1 MRADFAV
8 TFVGRLGA
16 VGLAFLTSVVV
27 TRLLSR
33 ELAGFYFWLISCLA
47 LVTITQSLGI
57 AAVAAGRLAQ
67 CEKVDGGAQAR
78 RLAMRLSNAVLL
90 CALVTVLL
98 GLGLERWVSTS
109 GWTATPKTLRWWPGL
124 LVASGGVAYGLVMA
138 EVLRYFGWVRMA
150 SVASGFASNAIF
162 LVCLVAASLASI
174 EPTPER
180 LLWAYAG
187 SATVVALVL
196 FGCLCRLHGGW
207 TFGLVDRAFLWRTS
221 VPVVL
226 SNVGA
231 FVITQAH
238 TLVAALALSAIDN
251 AAYGAAARL
260 VLIVGLIPAV
270 MQSVLV
276 PMAGRAHAG
285 GDMAALEVFM
295 RRSAT
300 LMALV
305 VLPVS
310 AVLVVVPG
318 LVLDMLFGQG
328 YSDAAWVLRLLA
340 VGAFYNVARGF
351 PGLVLMQI
359 GFQRDQARLTL
370 VGSLVSVGLL
380 AMAWW
385 LGRAE
390 LIALAVVLATVVQ
403 GSFEHRLM
411 LGRVGVF
418 AASDWRLLGS
428 PQVLWRSLHVR

>member
-27 TRLLSR
+27 TRLMSR
-33 ELAGFYFWLISCLA
+33 ELVGFYFWLVSCLA
-47 LVTITQSLGI
+47 LVTIAQSLGI

-67 CEKVDGGAQAR
+67 CEKTDGGVQAR

-90 CALVTVLL
+90 CALVTALL
-98 GLGLERWVSTS
+98 VLGLERWVSAS
-109 GWTATPKTLRWWPGL
+109 GWAAVPKTLRWWPGL

-138 EVLRYFGWVRMA
+138 EVLRYFGWGRTA
-150 SVASGFASNAIF
+150 SVASGFASNALF
-162 LVCLVAASLASI
+162 LGCVVVAFLASI

-196 FGCLCRLHGGW
+196 FGCLCHLHGGW
-207 TFGLVDRAFLWRTS
+207 APGLVDRTFLWHTS

-285 GDMAALEVFM
+285 GDLAALEVFM

-310 AVLVVVPG
+310 VLLVSVPG
-318 LVLDMLFGQG
+318 WVLDRLFGPG

-359 GFQRDQARLTL
+359 GFQRDQARLTF
-370 VGSLVSVGLL
+370 VGALASVVLL
-380 AMAWW
+380 ASAWW
-385 LGRAE
+385 TGRAE
-390 LIALAVVLATVVQ
+390 WIALAVVLATVVQ
-403 GSFEHRLM
+403 GSLEHRL
-411 LGRVGVF
+411 LRGRVGIF
-418 AASDWRLLGS
+418 PASDWRLLGN
-428 PQVLWRSLHVR
+428 PLVLWRSLHVR